1 MEQDPTKINDARV
14 VNDIQRPGE
23 LVDDTL
29 YDMLPE
35 VTPEQQAEF
44 DKLSELDEE
53 MKRAGPD
60 FSIHINT

>member
-1 MEQDPTKINDARV
+1 MEQDPTKSNDARV
-14 VNDIQRPGE
+14 VHDIQRPGE
-23 LVDDTL
+23 LVDGTL

-44 DKLSELDEE
+44 DRLSALDEE

>member
-1 MEQDPTKINDARV
+1 MEQNPSKCNDARV
-14 VNDIQRPGE
+14 VHDIQMPGE
-23 LVDDTL
+23 LVDGTL

-35 VTPEQQAEF
+35 VTPEQQAKF
-44 DKLSELDEE
+44 DRLSALDEE